1 MNDDP
6 TYKRKV
12 QELYLATKL
21 EKIMTKDEIL
31 EAYLNIIYLGDS
43 NYGVKTAAQDY
54 FGKDLDNDKAFLE
67 NVVSRKKQ
75 LLPNILGVIG
85 DRHE

>member
-1 MNDDP
+1 MSLF
-6 TYKRKV
+6 V
-12 QELYLATKL
+12 LAITDIL
-21 EKIMTKDEIL
+21 NSNSEII
-31 EAYLNIIYLGDS
+31 ALGDKS
-43 NYGVKTAAQDY
+43 NVIKKA